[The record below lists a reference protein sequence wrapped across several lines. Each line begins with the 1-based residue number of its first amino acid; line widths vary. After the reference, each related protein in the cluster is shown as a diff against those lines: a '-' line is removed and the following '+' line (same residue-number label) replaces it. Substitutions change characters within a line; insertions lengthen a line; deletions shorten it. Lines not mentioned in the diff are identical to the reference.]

1 LKNVLPVAE
10 KPASDA
16 TAAVTRLG
24 MRTVQSVREIGYLAV
39 LLVESFYWLLV
50 GFRRRQ
56 PVRMAA
62 IFKEAMGVGVAAIPI
77 VGLASFA
84 TGMMLAIQG
93 IHTLRTFGAEDQV
106 VLGIALS
113 VTREFAPLITG
124 IFVAGRSGSAIA
136 ARIGTMTISQEIDAL
151 RVIGINPVRYLV
163 SPILAAMLLT
173 LPALTIMSDLLAL
186 FGGALY
192 CAGELSLPL
201 PIFFA
206 RTFESLVA
214 ADVLQGVYKSLLFAV
229 VITLIGAGN
238 GFGVTAGAEGV
249 GRATTRAVVL
259 GSIGIIL
266 ADMVF
271 TFLTSR

>member
-1 LKNVLPVAE
+1 MPNAIASFVAG
-10 KPASDA
+10 
-16 TAAVTRLG
+16 VG
-24 MRTVQSVREIGYLAV
+24 QRTVESVRELGYLSS
-39 LLVESFYWLLV
+39 LLVESLYWLLL
-50 GFRRRQ
+50 GHRRRQ
-56 PVRMAA
+56 PVRLRAV
-62 IFKEAMGVGVAAIPI
+62 FKEAAGVGVSAIPI

-136 ARIGTMTISQEIDAL
+136 ARIGTMQISQEIDAL

-163 SPILAAMLLT
+163 APLLAAMLLT

-186 FGGALY
+186 LGGALY
-192 CAGELSLPL
+192 CAGELSLP
-201 PIFFA
+201 PAIFFA

-238 GFGVTAGAEGV
+238 GFGVSAGAEGV

>member
-1 LKNVLPVAE
+1 MPDAASGFVAL
-10 KPASDA
+10 
-16 TAAVTRLG
+16 VGR
-24 MRTVQSVREIGYLAV
+24 RTLQGVREVGYLSA
-39 LLVESFYWLLV
+39 LLVEAVYWLLM
-50 GFRRRQ
+50 GRWQRQ
-56 PVRMAA
+56 PVRLSAV
-62 IFKEAMGVGVAAIPI
+62 FKEAVGVGVSAIPI

-93 IHTLRTFGAEDQV
+93 IHTLRAFGAEGRV

-136 ARIGTMTISQEIDAL
+136 ARIGTMQISQEIDAL

-163 SPILAAMLLT
+163 APLLAAMLLT
-173 LPALTIMSDLLAL
+173 LPALTVMSDLLAL
-186 FGGALY
+186 LGGALY
-192 CAGELSLPL
+192 CAGGLSLP
-201 PIFFA
+201 PDIFFN
-206 RTFESLVA
+206 RTFEVLSVADVVQGVLKSLV
-214 ADVLQGVYKSLLFAV
+214 FAV
-229 VITLIGAGN
+229 VIVLIGASN
-238 GFGVTAGAEGV
+238 GFNVSAGAEGV

-271 TFLTSR
+271 TFLVSR

>member
-1 LKNVLPVAE
+1 MAIE
-10 KPASDA
+10 
-16 TAAVTRLG
+16 RLRLFVEG
-24 MRTVQSVREIGYLAV
+24 VGRRTVQLVQECGYLAA
-39 LLVESFYWLLV
+39 LLAEALYWLAV
-50 GFRRRQ
+50 GRWRRQ

-62 IFKEAMGVGVAAIPI
+62 VFKEAMGVGVQAIPI

-93 IHTLRTFGAEDQV
+93 IHTLRTFGAEGQV

-136 ARIGTMTISQEIDAL
+136 ARIGTMQISQEIDAL
-151 RVIGINPVRYLV
+151 SVIGINPVRYLV

-173 LPALTIMSDLLAL
+173 LPALTILSDLLAL

-192 CAGELSLPL
+192 CAGELSLPMDV
-201 PIFFA
+201 FFH
-206 RTFESLVA
+206 RTFEAVEA
-214 ADVLQGVYKSLLFAV
+214 GDVIQGVAKSFVFAV
-229 VITLIGAGN
+229 VVTLIGAAN
-238 GFGVTAGAEGV
+238 GFGVSAGAEGV
-249 GRATTRAVVL
+249 GKATTRAVVL
-259 GSIGIIL
+259 GCIGIIL

-271 TFLTSR
+271 TFLASR

>member
-1 LKNVLPVAE
+1 MPNNAFIDFVE
-10 KPASDA
+10 G
-16 TAAVTRLG
+16 LG
-24 MRTVQSVREIGYLAV
+24 RRSLQVVREVGYLAA
-39 LLVESFYWLLV
+39 LLAESFYWLLL
-50 GFRRRQ
+50 GRWRRQ
-56 PVRMAA
+56 PVRLRA
-62 IFKEAMGVGVAAIPI
+62 IFKEAVGVGVDAIPI
-77 VGLASFA
+77 VALASFA
-84 TGMMLAIQG
+84 IGMMLAIQG
-93 IHTLRTFGAEDQV
+93 IHTLRTFGAEGQV

-136 ARIGTMTISQEIDAL
+136 ARIGTMQISQEIDAL

-163 SPILAAMLLT
+163 APLLAAMLLT
-173 LPALTIMSDLLAL
+173 LPALTVMADLLAL

-192 CAGELSLPL
+192 CAGELSLPMD
-201 PIFFA
+201 IFFN
-206 RTFESLVA
+206 RTFEVLEA
-214 ADVLQGVYKSLLFAV
+214 RDVLQGGAKALVFAV
-229 VITLIGAGN
+229 VITLIGASN

-259 GSIGIIL
+259 GCIGIIL